1 MKKKFLKIFS
11 LVFSFVIAF
20 GVVKVE
26 AVSFGSLSPK
36 FNSVELIQNGDIP
49 LIDSAPVLLSSN
61 KAVKSAK
68 QLLIEGLQ
76 NAAGEIDLSLAK
88 IPADDLID
96 LYQDVMNSHPEL
108 FYVGFEYGYTCD
120 NSGFISTVSPTYTMV
135 NDEIKKN
142 KDEYSFELQKI
153 VSQINPALSD
163 LEKIVFVHD
172 YLCANFSYDKT
183 ESVFDAYTFFV
194 SKTGVCQSYTLAFIA
209 IMNELNINVGYAASD
224 SMNHIWNV
232 VESDGVWYH
241 VDVTWDDTY
250 KQTVC
255 GQVKHSNLL
264 LSDYGIESTGHENW
278 SSNIDYSCSD
288 STYDTYFWNEMKLP
302 FVWIGDKSFCIVDG
316 VCYSVDLNIGSL
328 KYFGIDTEWM
338 YSGLAI
344 HDENLLVGYKN
355 AVKVYNL
362 SGEFLYDLYAS
373 DSSCYIYGLNVNDG
387 FLNFAEAQ
395 KYTSELQFN
404 KTKQFINDDMFSIDL
419 SAEIYDGTDIEK
431 EIQSDLVEG
440 EAYNVSYNCNNH
452 TGLAEIEITGIGDFC
467 GRTIYEFY
475 ICDDYIFVD
484 DAKDIESYKNSS
496 NEVVHNS
503 LISGSGYENIYG
515 TGSVLLT
522 HFKDSDKLAGAYLFV
537 VNGDTNGDSVCDVLD
552 CALVALVSRGYKT
565 LHGAYKKATDSNLD
579 DEIDEMDYQVIVNIA
594 LAY

>member
-1 MKKKFLKIFS
+1 MG
-11 LVFSFVIAF
+11 FVISLIIVITQVNVSAVCF
-20 GVVKVE
+20 EKV
-26 AVSFGSLSPK
+26 SK
-36 FNSVELIQNGDIP
+36 YYDSVELIQTGDIP
-49 LIDSAPVLLSSN
+49 LYNSASTFSLTEDTTM
-61 KAVKSAK
+61 SAK
-68 QLLIEGLQ
+68 MLIVDGLQ
-76 NAAGEIDLSLAK
+76 KANEEINISTAK
-88 IPADDLID
+88 LPADDLAG
-96 LYQDVMNSHPEL
+96 LYQDIMNSHPEL
-108 FYVGFEYGYTCD
+108 FYVGFEYSYTCD
-120 NSGFISTVSPTYTMV
+120 NNGFISTVSPTYTMA

-142 KDEYSFELQKI
+142 KAEYSFELQKI
-153 VSQINPALSD
+153 VSQINPSLSD
-163 LEKIVFVHD
+163 LEKIIFVHD

-194 SKTGVCQSYTLAFIA
+194 NKTGVCQSYTLAFIA

-232 VESDGVWYH
+232 VESDGDWYH

-278 SSNIDYSCSD
+278 VSNINYFCSD
-288 STYDTYFWNEMKLP
+288 STYDTYFWNEIKLP
-302 FVWIGDKSFCIVDG
+302 FVWIADESFCIVDG
-316 VCYSVDLNIGSL
+316 ACYSVDLVSGSL
-328 KYFGIDTEWM
+328 KFLDIDTEWM
-338 YSGLAI
+338 YSGLASYG
-344 HDENLLVGYKN
+344 ENLLVGYKN
-355 AVKVYNL
+355 AVKVYNS

-387 FLNFAEAQ
+387 FLSFAEAQ

-431 EIQSDLVEG
+431 EIQSALVEG
-440 EAYNVSYNCNNH
+440 ISYNVSYNCNNQ
-452 TGLAEIEITGIGDFC
+452 TGLAEIAITGIGDFC

-496 NEVVHNS
+496 NEVVYYS

-515 TGSVLLT
+515 TGSVLIT
-522 HFKDSDKLAGAYLFV
+522 HFKESDNLADSYLFV

-552 CALVALVSRGYKT
+552 CAMVALVSRGYTT
-565 LHGAYKKATDSNLD
+565 LDGAYKKSADINQDNVINET
-579 DEIDEMDYQVIVNIA
+579 DYQAIVNIA
-594 LAY
+594 LAS

>member
-26 AVSFGSLSPK
+26 AVSFVSLFPK
-36 FNSVELIQNGDIP
+36 LNSVELIQNGAIP
-49 LIDSAPVLLSSN
+49 LCDSTPMLFSSN
-61 KAVKSAK
+61 KTVISAK
-68 QLLIEGLQ
+68 QLLIDGLQ
-76 NAAGEIDLSLAK
+76 NADGEIDLSLAK
-88 IPADDLID
+88 LPADDLED
-96 LYQDVMNSHPEL
+96 LYQDIMNSHPEL
-108 FYVGFEYGYTCD
+108 FYVGFEYSYTCD
-120 NSGFISTVSPTYTMV
+120 YNGFISTVSPTYTMA

-142 KDEYSFELQKI
+142 KAEYSFELQKI
-153 VSQINPALSD
+153 VSQINPSLSD
-163 LEKIVFVHD
+163 LEKIIFVHD

-194 SKTGVCQSYTLAFIA
+194 NKTGVCQSYTLAFIA

-232 VESDGVWYH
+232 VESDGDWYH

-278 SSNIDYSCSD
+278 VSNINYSCSN
-288 STYDTYFWNEMKLP
+288 STYDTYFWNEIKLP
-302 FVWIGDKSFCIVDG
+302 FVWIADESFCIVDG
-316 VCYSVDLNIGSL
+316 ACYSVDLVSSSL
-328 KYFGIDTEWM
+328 KFLGIDTEWM
-338 YSGLAI
+338 YSGLATYDGNI
-344 HDENLLVGYKN
+344 LCGYKN

-362 SGEFLYDLYAS
+362 AGEFLYNLYVS
-373 DSSCYIYGLNVNDG
+373 DSICYIYGLNVSDG
-387 FLNFAEAQ
+387 FLKFAETE

-404 KTKQFINDDMFSIDL
+404 KTKQLINDDMFSIDL

-431 EIQSDLVEG
+431 EIKSDLVEG
-440 EAYNVSYNCNNH
+440 KAYNVSYNCNNQ

-467 GRTIYEFY
+467 GRTIYKFY

-496 NEVVHNS
+496 DAVVYYN
-503 LISGSGYENIYG
+503 LISGSGYKDIYG
-515 TGSVLLT
+515 TDSVLQT
-522 HFKDSDKLAGAYLFV
+522 YFKEDNSLSDSYIFV
-537 VNGDTNGDSVCDVLD
+537 VNGDTNGDGVCDVLD

-579 DEIDEMDYQVIVNIA
+579 DEIDEMDYQAIVNIA
-594 LAY
+594 LAP